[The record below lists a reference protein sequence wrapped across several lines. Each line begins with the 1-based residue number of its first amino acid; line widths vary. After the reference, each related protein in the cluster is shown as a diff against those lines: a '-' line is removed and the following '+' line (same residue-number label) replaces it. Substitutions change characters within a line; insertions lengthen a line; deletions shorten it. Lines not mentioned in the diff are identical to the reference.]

1 MRVLQLHTSYR
12 NRGGEDAV
20 VEAEGDLLRAAGH
33 DVRTIRAANAP
44 SPLRAGQQL
53 AQAPW
58 NRGASRRVRRAIAA
72 APPDVIHVHNTW
84 FALSPAVLPAARAS
98 GAAVVVTLH
107 NYRLLC
113 ANGLLFR
120 DGRPCTDCVGT
131 HPWHGVT
138 HACYRSS
145 RLQSVP
151 AAATIAFN
159 RRRQTWEHNADL
171 FLALTDFARRQFI
184 LGGLPAERIAVKP
197 HFVADAPARSGPP
210 ALSRAG
216 LYVGRLSAEKGVDTL
231 LDAFARVG
239 ELGLELVVIGD
250 GPQRAQLMRQAG
262 PAVRF
267 TGALPR
273 RAVQDWLG
281 RARVCAFP
289 SRWFETFGLVLP
301 EAMAAGLPVIA
312 SDLGGTPDVV
322 GSDGAGLLVR
332 PGDPAAWADALSQSA
347 DDRWVDRA
355 GAQAR
360 QRHQRLYSPAA
371 GLAGLERAYQT
382 ASESLQPRAGSRR
395 YWPSSSAPR
404 AER

>member
-20 VEAEGDLLRAAGH
+20 VEAEGALLRAAGH
-33 DVRTIRAANAP
+33 HVRTIRAANAP
-44 SPLRAGQQL
+44 SALKAGQQL
-53 AQAPW
+53 LRAPW
-58 NRGASRRVRRAIAA
+58 NRRASGRVREAIATP
-72 APPDVIHVHNTW
+72 PPDIIHVHNTW
-84 FALSPAVLPAARAS
+84 FALSPAVLPVARAS

-131 HPWHGVT
+131 QPWHAVS

-145 RLQSVP
+145 RLQSIP

-159 RRRQTWEHNADL
+159 RRRETWEHNVDL

-184 LGGLPAERIAVKP
+184 LGGLPPERIAVKP
-197 HFVADAPARSGPP
+197 HFVADAPARSVPP
-210 ALSRAG
+210 SGSRTV
-216 LYVGRLSAEKGVDTL
+216 LYIGRLSAEKGVDTL
-231 LDAFARVG
+231 LEAFTRVG
-239 ELGLELVVIGD
+239 EWGLELVVIGD
-250 GPQRAQLMRQAG
+250 GPQRAQLERQAG

-273 RAVQDWLG
+273 NAVQEWLG

-289 SRWFETFGLVLP
+289 SRWFETFGLALT
-301 EAMAAGLPVIA
+301 EAMAASVPVIA

-332 PGDPAAWADALSQSA
+332 PGDPAAWAEALVQAA
-347 DDRWVDRA
+347 DDRWIDHASAV
-355 GAQAR
+355 AR
-360 QRHQRLYSPAA
+360 KRYERLYQPAA
-371 GLAGLERAYQT
+371 GLAGLERAYRL
-382 ASESLQPRAGSRR
+382 AAESAQCRAKSRR
-395 YWPSSSAPR
+395 YSASAAHR